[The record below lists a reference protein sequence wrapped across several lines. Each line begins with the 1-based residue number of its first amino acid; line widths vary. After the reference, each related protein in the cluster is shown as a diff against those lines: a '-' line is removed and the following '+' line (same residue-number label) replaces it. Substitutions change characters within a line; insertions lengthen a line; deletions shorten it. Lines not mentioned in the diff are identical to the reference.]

1 MINDDFLSKNQHP
14 CMPVIQANILFQ
26 DLQVPVWAPIQNNSK
41 FQVLKRFKAHELGSP
56 RIEQMLIN
64 WPDTPWSLQIN
75 VEKVSF
81 GQVKMDVFFLLVFFQ
96 NLDSSL
102 WFHPSNKK
110 SDSIVPGIV
119 GGVSSEKNPQGLWIT
134 CVATPLFMGIEGY
147 PLECSPPGNKALH

>member
-110 SDSIVPGIV
+110 SGLHCSRNCWRGKQRKKSSGIMDYLRGDSFIHGNWRV
-119 GGVSSEKNPQGLWIT
+119 
-134 CVATPLFMGIEGY
+134 
-147 PLECSPPGNKALH
+147 PPGMLPAGK